1 MDYQALY
8 QQKLT
13 TAAEA
18 VKVVKSGDWVDYSWC
33 INHPIE
39 LDKALAA
46 RQNELYDVKIRG
58 GVSMWMPEIAKAEDA
73 GEHFTWNSWHCSGVD
88 RKIIAKGMGNVETM
102 LGCGYNIYYAF
113 LVKCPLFVEKFQK
126 PKLSPMLVKER
137 N

>member
-39 LDKALAA
+39 LD
-46 RQNELYDVKIRG
+46 
-58 GVSMWMPEIAKAEDA
+58 
-73 GEHFTWNSWHCSGVD
+73 
-88 RKIIAKGMGNVETM
+88 
-102 LGCGYNIYYAF
+102 
-113 LVKCPLFVEKFQK
+113 
-126 PKLSPMLVKER
+126 
-137 N
+137 